1 MTFTFNSDTIVND
14 TLTFSIPNGPE
25 FAFLQLWSQM
35 ANQQLKGDVVNK
47 LDAWTSS
54 FLGLVLEKVE
64 GTARSTTY
72 KFLYAQ
78 GNGLDDF
85 DVVFTKDVAA
95 VYNYRIMQ
103 FNDDFIWNLN
113 QEEWHEET
121 RVWNF
126 DNETT
131 AVQLDTG
138 MIQVRNVIPYRAP
151 AKVTYQSS
159 NETRAGYV
167 YMTNNSI

>member
-25 FAFLQLWSQM
+25 FLYLQLWSQM
-35 ANQQLKGDVVNK
+35 ANQQLKGNVVDK
-47 LDAWTSS
+47 TDAWAPV
-54 FLGLVLEKVE
+54 FLGLLIEKVE

-72 KFLYAQ
+72 KFTYAQ
-78 GNGLDDF
+78 GGGLDDF
-85 DVVFTKDVAA
+85 DIVFTKDVAG
-95 VYNYRIMQ
+95 VYNYLLKE
-103 FNDDFIWNLN
+103 FDDDFIWNLN
-113 QEEWHEET
+113 QQEWHEET
-121 RVWNF
+121 REWNF
-126 DNETT
+126 DIATKGET
-131 AVQLDTG
+131 LDTG

-151 AKVTYQSS
+151 AKVTYQSP

>member
-1 MTFTFNSDTIVND
+1 
-14 TLTFSIPNGPE
+14 
-25 FAFLQLWSQM
+25 M

-85 DVVFTKDVAA
+85 DVVFTKDVAG
-95 VYNYRIMQ
+95 VYNYRLVDFIG
-103 FNDDFIWNLN
+103 DFIWNLN
-113 QEEWHEET
+113 DNEWHEET
-121 RVWNF
+121 REWNF
-126 DNETT
+126 DSVIG
-131 AVQLDTG
+131 AVTLDSG
-138 MIQVRNVIPYRAP
+138 MIQIRNVIPYRAP
-151 AKVTYQSS
+151 AKVTYQSP